1 MNVSPFGSSATAR
14 HTGRPP
20 WEEGLS
26 TTGRS
31 HIATQGHI
39 ARSSPRVAQ
48 DNSTRRTRVGRQTSP
63 AITRPPDCWGCR
75 SAPAQASS
83 GQLRP
88 AQASRAA
95 ALCMTVTRAAAFPV
109 QAASLREGALHDTAA
124 RQHAQR
130 WRAHVSY
137 GCALRR
143 AARCPPRLM
152 GGLGSAPRRVG
163 APRAITGMAMFAAS
177 IAYGCS
183 LYSAS
188 IAYGYRLNAWQTDW
202 NKYFVRLPGCTRL
215 GIDE

>member
-1 MNVSPFGSSATAR
+1 MVSPTRRPTTCSTSSSASVERVALVNSATAR
-14 HTGRPP
+14 HQPLRAVSARPSLLSAVGKGGATRDHARAEDACGGVAP
-20 WEEGLS
+20 CTSVPQLATPAGLLETEEGLD
-26 TTGRS
+26 
-31 HIATQGHI
+31 
-39 ARSSPRVAQ
+39 ARGGFS
-48 DNSTRRTRVGRQTSP
+48 
-63 AITRPPDCWGCR
+63 RP
-75 SAPAQASS
+75 
-83 GQLRP
+83 
-88 AQASRAA
+88 
-95 ALCMTVTRAAAFPV
+95 

>member
-130 WRAHVSY
+130 CRAHVSC
-137 GCALRR
+137 GCSEAS
-143 AARCPPRLM
+143 CTVPPEAPGVL
-152 GGLGSAPRRVG
+152 GGLGTVWAQRSWVCIG
-163 APRAITGMAMFAAS
+163 APRAI
-177 IAYGCS
+177 
-183 LYSAS
+183 
-188 IAYGYRLNAWQTDW
+188 
-202 NKYFVRLPGCTRL
+202 
-215 GIDE
+215 